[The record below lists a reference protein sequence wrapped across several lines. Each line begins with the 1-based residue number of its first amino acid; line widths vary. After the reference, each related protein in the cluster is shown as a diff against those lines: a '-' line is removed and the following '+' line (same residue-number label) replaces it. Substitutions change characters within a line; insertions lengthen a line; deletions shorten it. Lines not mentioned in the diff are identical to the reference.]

1 MFINKEKKTCW
12 QTSQQ
17 GCKFKTISFL
27 RQMSFGNKSG
37 RIKQGHAASQHEG
50 RSEEVVYLYYALD
63 DVAVGIAF
71 EAGGGDESQDY

>member
-1 MFINKEKKTCW
+1 
-12 QTSQQ
+12 
-17 GCKFKTISFL
+17 
-27 RQMSFGNKSG
+27 MSFGNKSG